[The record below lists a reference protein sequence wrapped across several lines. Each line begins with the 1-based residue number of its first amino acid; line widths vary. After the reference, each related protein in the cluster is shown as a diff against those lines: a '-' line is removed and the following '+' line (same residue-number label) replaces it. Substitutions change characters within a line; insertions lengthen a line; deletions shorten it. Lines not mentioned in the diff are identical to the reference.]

1 MKYYHLLFRTIP
13 QLLTYR
19 SEGDL
24 PIGSLVRVSVGKRTL
39 HAVVMCEVPAPPYEC
54 VEIQEIIIPEA
65 VSPLQIDLCAWMS
78 RYYFASL
85 QKCVQLFIPQSIWNQ
100 KTQPKKQ
107 WFLELAMPVE
117 KASELLK
124 RSKKQ
129 LELLKTFN
137 NEPIQSEQ
145 QVRKAFSGTMIKN
158 LLNKQILIRKEGGL
172 INPDQN
178 HRSKPYH
185 DQPLTEEQELA
196 LDTIL
201 QHRNSQFSHQNEKT
215 RKQGNEPD
223 SSFPRSFVS
232 SFLLH
237 GITGSG
243 KTEIYLQLIKKNIE
257 KGFQTV
263 LLVPEIAL
271 TTELIQ
277 YFTEHFP
284 DQISIIHSHLSEG
297 DRVQN
302 WHRIHQEKTKLILGS
317 RSALFTPW
325 KNLGGII
332 IDEEHEWTYKQ
343 ESSPRYH
350 AKTVAEQIVVR
361 SWELGEN
368 PFLLLGSATPS
379 IESYFETQ
387 NSELRTTNSE
397 LQTPNSELLSLT
409 SRANR
414 SSLPPVTIVDLR
426 DEYKKKNYTM
436 FSDTLKNAIQDR
448 LEKKEQA
455 ILFLNKRGASSSVT
469 CRDCGYTPRCSN
481 CDIPLTYHAHLK
493 DFAEGGLICHYCGV
507 FEKNL
512 TTCPHCQSSAIRHL
526 GSGTQKA
533 EEQLQQL
540 FPNARIL
547 RADKD
552 TTTGKY
558 DFEELYHRMKN
569 GEADILIGTQMIA
582 KGLDLPNITLTG
594 IIIADIGLHLPDFRA
609 NERVFQVLTQ
619 VAGRSGRHKPG
630 EVIIQTYQPYHP
642 SIQAAKHHDYLK
654 FYEEEIKIREAL
666 NYPPF
671 SKMIKLIYA
680 HEDAKKAES
689 EAKRLY
695 SELSHVNGHM
705 SHVGLSPNYIPRLH
719 GKYLWNIQIRG
730 KKPEN
735 MLKNIDLPLGWK
747 IDVDPR

>member
-1 MKYYHLLFRTIP
+1 
-13 QLLTYR
+13 
-19 SEGDL
+19 
-24 PIGSLVRVSVGKRTL
+24 
-39 HAVVMCEVPAPPYEC
+39 
-54 VEIQEIIIPEA
+54 
-65 VSPLQIDLCAWMS
+65 
-78 RYYFASL
+78 
-85 QKCVQLFIPQSIWNQ
+85 
-100 KTQPKKQ
+100 
-107 WFLELAMPVE
+107 
-117 KASELLK
+117 
-124 RSKKQ
+124 
-129 LELLKTFN
+129 
-137 NEPIQSEQ
+137 SEQ

-263 LLVPEIAL
+263 LLVSEIAL

-284 DQISIIHSHLSEG
+284 DQISIIHLHLSEG

-409 SRANR
+409 
-414 SSLPPVTIVDLR
+414 
-426 DEYKKKNYTM
+426 
-436 FSDTLKNAIQDR
+436 
-448 LEKKEQA
+448 
-455 ILFLNKRGASSSVT
+455 
-469 CRDCGYTPRCSN
+469 
-481 CDIPLTYHAHLK
+481 
-493 DFAEGGLICHYCGV
+493 
-507 FEKNL
+507 
-512 TTCPHCQSSAIRHL
+512 
-526 GSGTQKA
+526 
-533 EEQLQQL
+533 
-540 FPNARIL
+540 
-547 RADKD
+547 
-552 TTTGKY
+552 
-558 DFEELYHRMKN
+558 
-569 GEADILIGTQMIA
+569 
-582 KGLDLPNITLTG
+582 
-594 IIIADIGLHLPDFRA
+594 
-609 NERVFQVLTQ
+609 
-619 VAGRSGRHKPG
+619 
-630 EVIIQTYQPYHP
+630 
-642 SIQAAKHHDYLK
+642 
-654 FYEEEIKIREAL
+654 
-666 NYPPF
+666 
-671 SKMIKLIYA
+671 
-680 HEDAKKAES
+680 
-689 EAKRLY
+689 
-695 SELSHVNGHM
+695 
-705 SHVGLSPNYIPRLH
+705 
-719 GKYLWNIQIRG
+719 
-730 KKPEN
+730 
-735 MLKNIDLPLGWK
+735 
-747 IDVDPR
+747 